1 MVEKSLII
9 GKAIRKLPHSII
21 RYKANTTSRSPGTMP
36 VTILLLP
43 PDVDRIRGVMVSMP
57 ASIVVDH
64 GFEPW
69 SNQKT
74 MLIVLKPRDK

>member
-43 PDVDRIRGVMVSMP
+43 PDVDRIRGVM
-57 ASIVVDH
+57 
-64 GFEPW
+64 PW